1 MNWLLTSLNQKG
13 STVYFPTELAIYTT
27 LTADP
32 HTNLL
37 GHFTSMNANVEPL
50 CIRNTICLP
59 TTFIDLFLKWD
70 LTPMEA
76 WTCLR
81 SAIIY
86 GGLEVDCRPIVNWL
100 SVALTLNTGDEKYPW
115 SMKRPTPP
123 LADGSLL
130 QHRHHMLT
138 RHLPGM
144 EPSLQMI

>member
-1 MNWLLTSLNQKG
+1 MDT
-13 STVYFPTELAIYTT
+13 
-27 LTADP
+27 
-32 HTNLL
+32 
-37 GHFTSMNANVEPL
+37 NVEPL
-50 CIRNTICLP
+50 RVCKTIYLP
-59 TTFIDLFLKWD
+59 VPFVGLFLD
-70 LTPMEA
+70 RYLIPVESCTHIR
-76 WTCLR
+76 C
-81 SAIIY
+81 AIVN

-130 QHRHHMLT
+130 QNRHHMLT